1 MPIFQKCLQKK
12 KKLYINP
19 KKKKKKTSLFGF
31 ELSSLDSVG
40 CAVRAEPN

>member
-12 KKLYINP
+12 KKIIY
-19 KKKKKKTSLFGF
+19 KSKKKKKTSLFGF